1 MPTSKLQIDRQSSAQ
16 MRQNNERLESRWA
29 WSHACGRK
37 SQHNQIHRLNLRNE
51 SESRKACFKFLD
63 QTGRSFSAVIKE
75 IHPELLVPICIFYLV
90 LRGLDTIEDDPSISL
105 KTKTALLRDFEDV
118 LVKDGWTYDGNR
130 PEEKDRELLV
140 HFHHVIKEYK
150 ALKPAYRLVIKD
162 STRVMGNGM
171 ADFCHKV
178 TLNNPDKAGVMTI
191 AEYDLYCYYVAG
203 CVGEGL
209 TRFFIEAQLCNSS
222 LLDYPKLSRSM
233 GAFLQKTNIIR
244 DVSEDH
250 EDHRCFWPKQIWS
263 KYVSDFADLF
273 KPENREA
280 ALDCSSEMILNALE
294 HAKDCLVYLAGLNE
308 QSIFNFCA
316 VPQSMAI
323 ATLEL
328 CFRNPALFERDVN
341 VKISRG
347 DACQLMIE
355 CTQGLP
361 GLCRIV
367 SRYARRIKAKNL
379 SGATN
384 LSEIN
389 TVCDTIEKAVEEL
402 FHPEEGQTH

>member
-1 MPTSKLQIDRQSSAQ
+1 MT
-16 MRQNNERLESRWA
+16 
-29 WSHACGRK
+29 
-37 SQHNQIHRLNLRNE
+37 QHNPNHRSNIISE
-51 SESRKACFKFLD
+51 SESRQVCFKFLD
-63 QTGRSFSAVIKE
+63 QTSRSFSVIIE
-75 IHPELLVPICIFYLV
+75 ELHSELLVPICIFYLV
-90 LRGLDTIEDDPSISL
+90 LRGLDTIEDDPSITV
-105 KTKTALLRDFEDV
+105 KTKQTLLREFENIIM
-118 LVKDGWTYDGNR
+118 KDGWTYDGNR

-150 ALKPAYRLVIKD
+150 ALKPAYKHIIKD
-162 STRVMGNGM
+162 ITKIMGNGM

-178 TLNNPDKAGVMTI
+178 TLGHPDNAGVMTI
-191 AEYDLYCYYVAG
+191 AEYELYCYYVAG

-222 LLDYPKLSRSM
+222 LLDNPTLPRSM
-233 GAFLQKTNIIR
+233 SLFLQKTNIIR

-250 EDHRCFWPKQIWS
+250 EDNRRFWPHQIWS
-263 KYVSDFADLF
+263 KYVSNFADLF

-280 ALDCSSEMILNALE
+280 AIECSSEMILNALE
-294 HAKDCLVYLAGLNE
+294 HVKECLIYLAGLNE

-316 VPQSMAI
+316 VPQGMAI

-328 CFRNPALFERDVN
+328 CFRNPALFERN
-341 VKISRG
+341 VSIKVSRG
-347 DACQLMIE
+347 DACHLMLE

-367 SRYARRIKAKNL
+367 SRYARHIKAKNFAN
-379 SGATN
+379 ATN

-389 TVCDTIEKAVEEL
+389 TFCDTVCYSICT
-402 FHPEEGQTH
+402 FHRASINNYRLRKRPKVY